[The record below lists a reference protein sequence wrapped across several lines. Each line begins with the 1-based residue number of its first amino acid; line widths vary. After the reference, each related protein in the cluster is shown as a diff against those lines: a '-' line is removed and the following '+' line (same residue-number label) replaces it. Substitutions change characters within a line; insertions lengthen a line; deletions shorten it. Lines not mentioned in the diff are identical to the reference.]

1 METTEELL
9 STIVSTICPTRTPKH
24 DTVADA
30 VVLADVLVILM
41 KLVVKDSAGNAVAA
55 PKAIRLPDDV
65 VDELQEVLA
74 DASITVSP
82 LADTEDDGDAT
93 IVASVAGAL

>member
-1 METTEELL
+1 M
-9 STIVSTICPTRTPKH
+9 
-24 DTVADA
+24 
-30 VVLADVLVILM
+30 
-41 KLVVKDSAGNAVAA
+41 
-55 PKAIRLPDDV
+55 
-65 VDELQEVLA
+65 LA